1 VGVYVDDLI
10 IIGSKDKDVQAF
22 KEEMKATFQMSD
34 LDPLSFDLG
43 IEVHQ
48 DSTGATLRQSAYAK
62 HVLELVGLID
72 CNPALT
78 PMEKRLKLSRD
89 NVAEEDDD
97 THYR

>member
-1 VGVYVDDLI
+1 LI

-43 IEVHQ
+43 IEVHR
-48 DSTGATLRQSAYAK
+48 DSTEATHRQSAYAK
-62 HVLELVGLID
+62 HVLELAGLVD
-72 CNPALT
+72 CNPALP
-78 PMEKRLKLSRD
+78 PMLKRLKLSRD
-89 NVAEEDDD
+89 NVDEEDD